1 VSLDDDLLG
10 WLVELRR
17 DLHRHP
23 ELGWDL
29 ARTAE
34 RIEDALG
41 ALGIRARRI
50 AGTAVVADLPGES
63 AGRSIALRADMDAL
77 PITESTGLPFASE
90 TAGVMHACGH
100 DGHVSALVGAAALLR
115 TVRLRAPVRLI
126 FQPAEETAEGART
139 LIAHGVLDG
148 VNQIF
153 GLHLDVGLPV
163 GVVAA
168 PDGPVNASTDEFRIV
183 LTGTGGHAARP
194 QAGTD
199 PVVAAGFLLTALQ
212 TIVARRVPASEPAV
226 VTVGRIDGG
235 TASNVLAETVR
246 LDGTLRTTA
255 PAVRDL
261 VRAAVEEIA
270 AGAAAT
276 HGVAVTVT
284 FHGGTPPVVNEP
296 APTGW
301 ARRAA
306 AAVVGPDNVRAEP
319 LHNMGGE
326 DFGFYLQRV
335 RGSFVRIGAQTAD
348 GRDRPA
354 HSSWFDFDERAIGIA
369 ASYLARIAAE
379 AGEALAGDV
388 C

>member
-1 VSLDDDLLG
+1 VTPDDDLFRR
-10 WLVELRR
+10 LVALRR

-23 ELGWDL
+23 ELGWEL
-29 ARTAE
+29 ERTAG
-34 RIEDALG
+34 RIADALG

-50 AGTAVVADLPGES
+50 AGTAVVADLPGGS
-63 AGRSIALRADMDAL
+63 PGPAIALRADMDAL
-77 PITESTGLPFASE
+77 PITESTGLPFASK
-90 TAGVMHACGH
+90 TPGVMHACGH

-139 LIAHGVLDG
+139 LITHGVLDG

-194 QAGTD
+194 HAGTD

-212 TIVARRVPASEPAV
+212 TIVTRRVPASEPAV

-246 LDGTLRTTA
+246 LHGTIRATT
-255 PAVRDL
+255 PAVQDL

-270 AGAAAT
+270 AGVAAT
-276 HGVAVTVT
+276 HGAAVTVT
-284 FHGGTPPVVNEP
+284 YHGGTPPVLNDP
-296 APTGW
+296 APTGL

-306 AAVVGPDNVRAEP
+306 EAVVGSNGVRSEP

-326 DFGFYLQRV
+326 DFGFYLERV
-335 RGSFVRIGAQTAD
+335 PGSFVRIGAQIAD
-348 GRDRPA
+348 GRDRRA
-354 HSSWFDFDERAIGIA
+354 HSSRFDFDERAIGIA
-369 ASYLARIAAE
+369 AAYLATIAAE
-379 AGEALAGDV
+379 AGKGRDR
-388 C
+388 